1 MNKEGSDPDPG
12 KIFLIKIRQNYK
24 DPAPAHWHKMLLSNC
39 SLLLQI
45 SFADLFCAGY
55 VLCEMVAR
63 GVEREQVK

>member
-1 MNKEGSDPDPG
+1 MNKEGSDPGSG

-24 DPAPAHWHKMLLSNC
+24 DPPHWHKMLLSNC